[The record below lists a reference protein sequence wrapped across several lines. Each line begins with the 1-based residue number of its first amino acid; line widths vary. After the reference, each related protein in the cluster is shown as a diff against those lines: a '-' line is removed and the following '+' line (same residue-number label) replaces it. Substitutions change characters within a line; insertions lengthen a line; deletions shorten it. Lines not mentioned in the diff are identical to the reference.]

1 MSNQT
6 DVRSAVGAEVSPS
19 APPRRRRLRS
29 GSRTT
34 NVLLGSAGL
43 LTIALV
49 AQLLAPLGIVR
60 AQDLPP
66 TTLILAA
73 LVQLLDESSMWRAVY
88 DTVYV
93 WAIGL
98 AVASVA
104 GIVVGMLLGSIE
116 PLRRATSS
124 TVEFLRPIPSVA
136 LVPLVVLVFGPR
148 YESALVL
155 VIYAAFWQVLVQT
168 VYGVADVD
176 PVVADTARSYR
187 FSRWGVMRYVVWPT
201 ALPFV
206 MTGIRLAAT
215 VALVLTV
222 TAQLII
228 GTPGLGQSIALAEAG
243 GANARM
249 YALVLITGLL
259 GLAVNIVVRLVEK
272 RILAWHMSFRKD
284 AGE

>member
-1 MSNQT
+1 MT
-6 DVRSAVGAEVSPS
+6 DSSRAGVLTGAERPALVT
-19 APPRRRRLRS
+19 PRRRRAPARGFL
-29 GSRTT
+29 T
-34 NVLLGSAGL
+34 NSILGLAGL
-43 LTIALV
+43 LTV
-49 AQLLAPLGIVR
+49 AIIVQVLAPLGVVR
-60 AQDLPP
+60 PQDLPQ
-66 TTLILAA
+66 TTTILGSLFGLLGERA
-73 LVQLLDESSMWRAVY
+73 LWAAVY
-88 DTVYV
+88 DTIYV

-104 GIVVGMLLGSIE
+104 GIVVGMLLGSFE
-116 PLRRATSS
+116 PLRRATYS

-187 FSRWGVMRYVVWPT
+187 FSRFGVIRHVIWPT
-201 ALPFV
+201 ALPFI

-228 GTPGLGQSIALAEAG
+228 GTPGLGQSIALAESAG
-243 GANARM
+243 DTARM
-249 YALVLITGLL
+249 YALVVITGLL

-284 AGE
+284 TNE

>member
-1 MSNQT
+1 MT
-6 DVRSAVGAEVSPS
+6 DSVRVAVVAGAEHA
-19 APPRRRRLRS
+19 APVAPRRRGAPAR
-29 GSRTT
+29 G
-34 NVLLGSAGL
+34 LLANATLGLAGL
-43 LTIALV
+43 LTV
-49 AQLLAPLGIVR
+49 AVIVQMLAPLGVVR
-60 AQDLPP
+60 AQDLPQ
-66 TTLILAA
+66 TTTILTA
-73 LVQLLDESSMWRAVY
+73 LFGLLGERTMWAAVY
-88 DTVYV
+88 DTIYV

-98 AVASVA
+98 GVATVA
-104 GIVVGMLLGSIE
+104 GVVVGMLLGSVE
-116 PLRRATSS
+116 PLRRATYS

-136 LVPLVVLVFGPR
+136 LVPLVVLLFGPR

-187 FSRWGVMRYVVWPT
+187 FSRFGVIRHVIWPT
-201 ALPFV
+201 ALPFI

-228 GTPGLGQSIALAEAG
+228 GTPGLGQSIALAESAG
-243 GANARM
+243 DTARM
-249 YALVLITGLL
+249 YALVVITGLL

-284 AGE
+284 SNE

>member
-1 MSNQT
+1 MST
-6 DVRSAVGAEVSPS
+6 RLDVVPAVGVEAS
-19 APPRRRRLRS
+19 AFTPVPRRRFRAR
-29 GSRTT
+29 GRVT
-34 NVLLGSAGL
+34 NVLLGCAGL
-43 LTIALV
+43 LSVALV
-49 AQLLAPLGIVR
+49 AQFLAPLGIVR
-60 AQDLPP
+60 EQDLPP
-66 TTLILAA
+66 TTVIMAA
-73 LVQLLDESSMWRAVY
+73 LAGLLGESTMWMAVY
-88 DTVYV
+88 DTIYV

-104 GIVVGMLLGSIE
+104 GVVVGILLGSIE

-187 FSRWGVMRYVVWPT
+187 FSRWGVMRYVIWPT

-228 GTPGLGQSIALAEAG
+228 GTPGLGQSIAQAESG

-272 RILAWHMSFRKD
+272 RVLAWHMSFRKD
-284 AGE
+284 ASE

>member
-1 MSNQT
+1 MTSSSRVNVVTGAGPAAPVAPQRP
-6 DVRSAVGAEVSPS
+6 RSPARGFLAN
-19 APPRRRRLRS
+19 A
-29 GSRTT
+29 T
-34 NVLLGSAGL
+34 LGVAGL
-43 LTIALV
+43 LAV
-49 AQLLAPLGIVR
+49 AIVVQVLAPLGIVR
-60 AQDLPP
+60 AQDLPQ
-66 TTLILAA
+66 TTTILAA
-73 LVQLLDESSMWRAVY
+73 LVGLLGERTMWAAVY
-88 DTVYV
+88 DTIYV

-98 AVASVA
+98 GVATVA
-104 GIVVGMLLGSIE
+104 GVVVGMLLGSFE
-116 PLRRATSS
+116 PLRRATYS

-136 LVPLVVLVFGPR
+136 LVPLVVLLFGPR

-187 FSRWGVMRYVVWPT
+187 FSRFGVIRHVIWPT
-201 ALPFV
+201 ALPFI

-228 GTPGLGQSIALAEAG
+228 GTPGLGQSIALAESAG
-243 GANARM
+243 DTARM
-249 YALVLITGLL
+249 YALVVVTGLL
-259 GLAVNIVVRLVEK
+259 GLAVNLVVRMVEK

-284 AGE
+284 SNE